1 MNHMRHIY
9 ALHTAL
15 SLLLFAC
22 QAFSGHARGTVA
34 VDSLTGNPVPKASVF
49 DKKGNLIGVCSDNGL
64 LPPVPASAYPL
75 TISSMGYAPAS
86 VGSLSL
92 DTVVLRG
99 TEYELPEVLVESKKH
114 QVLHMIGY
122 VREYSTLTT
131 YSDTVML
138 FREKTVDFMVP
149 VGREKRCRGW
159 TRPRVLASR
168 SFYRFSNSEGLDS
181 VSGHFGGYFSW
192 ADWIDI
198 SGGSEMPETLK
209 GQERAEATAGGR
221 HGPAAVWRRN
231 GDDISLEIDILADE
245 RNARW
250 APGLYGFVKN
260 GLDIRRMNL
269 KYLFS
274 GVGSDTILADDIAC
288 MSFSIESNGRG
299 RNLNLFFRTSDPVYV
314 DTYAEIYMTDKEY
327 ISVPEAKRWEK
338 ALPRNGG
345 IGFFPPPDAPELQ
358 PAIRSIVERVEAID
372 YSALRLNEKPD
383 SRYAGKNL
391 DKTQK
396 RGLLNRLK
404 SVLHL

>member
-22 QAFSGHARGTVA
+22 PAFSGHARGTVA

-49 DKKGNLIGVCSDNGL
+49 DKKGNRDRGMLRHGL

-149 VGREKRCRGW
+149 VGRGKEIPGMDSAKGARVQVFLPVLQFGRARQRE
-159 TRPRVLASR
+159 RPFRRLFLLGR
-168 SFYRFSNSEGLDS
+168 LD
-181 VSGHFGGYFSW
+181 
-192 ADWIDI
+192 
-198 SGGSEMPETLK
+198 
-209 GQERAEATAGGR
+209 R
-221 HGPAAVWRRN
+221 H
-231 GDDISLEIDILADE
+231 
-245 RNARW
+245 
-250 APGLYGFVKN
+250 
-260 GLDIRRMNL
+260 IRRFGN
-269 KYLFS
+269 
-274 GVGSDTILADDIAC
+274 
-288 MSFSIESNGRG
+288 
-299 RNLNLFFRTSDPVYV
+299 
-314 DTYAEIYMTDKEY
+314 
-327 ISVPEAKRWEK
+327 
-338 ALPRNGG
+338 
-345 IGFFPPPDAPELQ
+345 
-358 PAIRSIVERVEAID
+358 
-372 YSALRLNEKPD
+372 
-383 SRYAGKNL
+383 AGNA
-391 DKTQK
+391 
-396 RGLLNRLK
+396 
-404 SVLHL
+404 

>member
-1 MNHMRHIY
+1 MRHIY

-22 QAFSGHARGTVA
+22 PAFSGHARGTVA

-149 VGREKRCRGW
+149 VGRE
-159 TRPRVLASR
+159 
-168 SFYRFSNSEGLDS
+168 
-181 VSGHFGGYFSW
+181 SGQFGGYFSW

-274 GVGSDTILADDIAC
+274 GVGSDTILADDIAR

>member
-1 MNHMRHIY
+1 
-9 ALHTAL
+9 
-15 SLLLFAC
+15 
-22 QAFSGHARGTVA
+22 
-34 VDSLTGNPVPKASVF
+34 
-49 DKKGNLIGVCSDNGL
+49 
-64 LPPVPASAYPL
+64 
-75 TISSMGYAPAS
+75 
-86 VGSLSL
+86 
-92 DTVVLRG
+92 
-99 TEYELPEVLVESKKH
+99 
-114 QVLHMIGY
+114 
-122 VREYSTLTT
+122 
-131 YSDTVML
+131 
-138 FREKTVDFMVP
+138 
-149 VGREKRCRGW
+149 
-159 TRPRVLASR
+159 
-168 SFYRFSNSEGLDS
+168 
-181 VSGHFGGYFSW
+181 
-192 ADWIDI
+192 
-198 SGGSEMPETLK
+198 MPETLK
-209 GQERAEATAGGR
+209 GQETAEATVGGR

-274 GVGSDTILADDIAC
+274 GVGSDTILADDIAR

>member
-22 QAFSGHARGTVA
+22 PAFSGHARGTVA
-34 VDSLTGNPVPKASVF
+34 VDSLTGSPVPKASVF

-149 VGREKRCRGW
+149 VGREKRYRGW

-209 GQERAEATAGGR
+209 GQ
-221 HGPAAVWRRN
+221 
-231 GDDISLEIDILADE
+231 
-245 RNARW
+245 
-250 APGLYGFVKN
+250 
-260 GLDIRRMNL
+260 
-269 KYLFS
+269 
-274 GVGSDTILADDIAC
+274 
-288 MSFSIESNGRG
+288 
-299 RNLNLFFRTSDPVYV
+299 
-314 DTYAEIYMTDKEY
+314 
-327 ISVPEAKRWEK
+327 
-338 ALPRNGG
+338 
-345 IGFFPPPDAPELQ
+345 
-358 PAIRSIVERVEAID
+358 
-372 YSALRLNEKPD
+372 
-383 SRYAGKNL
+383 
-391 DKTQK
+391 
-396 RGLLNRLK
+396 
-404 SVLHL
+404 

>member
-1 MNHMRHIY
+1 
-9 ALHTAL
+9 
-15 SLLLFAC
+15 
-22 QAFSGHARGTVA
+22 
-34 VDSLTGNPVPKASVF
+34 
-49 DKKGNLIGVCSDNGL
+49 
-64 LPPVPASAYPL
+64 
-75 TISSMGYAPAS
+75 MGYAPAS

-209 GQERAEATAGGR
+209 GQERAEATVGGR

>member
-131 YSDTVML
+131 Y
-138 FREKTVDFMVP
+138 
-149 VGREKRCRGW
+149 
-159 TRPRVLASR
+159 
-168 SFYRFSNSEGLDS
+168 
-181 VSGHFGGYFSW
+181 
-192 ADWIDI
+192 
-198 SGGSEMPETLK
+198 
-209 GQERAEATAGGR
+209 
-221 HGPAAVWRRN
+221 
-231 GDDISLEIDILADE
+231 
-245 RNARW
+245 
-250 APGLYGFVKN
+250 
-260 GLDIRRMNL
+260 
-269 KYLFS
+269 
-274 GVGSDTILADDIAC
+274 
-288 MSFSIESNGRG
+288 
-299 RNLNLFFRTSDPVYV
+299 
-314 DTYAEIYMTDKEY
+314 
-327 ISVPEAKRWEK
+327 
-338 ALPRNGG
+338 
-345 IGFFPPPDAPELQ
+345 
-358 PAIRSIVERVEAID
+358 
-372 YSALRLNEKPD
+372 
-383 SRYAGKNL
+383 
-391 DKTQK
+391 
-396 RGLLNRLK
+396 
-404 SVLHL
+404 